1 MGSNGAKVP
10 ADTAEVSAKRASA
23 ASVIPATPSI
33 MVSYSNGAKVPADT
47 AEVSA
52 AKAAHL
58 ATKNTIA
65 VSPISVIAKP
75 AYYIASRMVSHA
87 NGAVVP
93 ADEPAVYAAKV
104 KHYKAMAM

>member
-1 MGSNGAKVP
+1 MG
-10 ADTAEVSAKRASA
+10 
-23 ASVIPATPSI
+23 
-33 MVSYSNGAKVPADT
+33 DT

-58 ATKNTIA
+58 ATKSTIA

-104 KHYKAMAM
+104 KHYKAMAMPMTMPMPMMSSMVAHPNDAVVPAEPANVVNPKRA